1 MYFPPRFTLLLYF
14 LLYLCDV
21 EPFFIVQQGNLP
33 SNRGGHFYA
42 RSRHS
47 YMAVPAPPWGVL
59 MHLQILAVGL
69 VFDNGTGR
77 DCSFSFFTSPMNR
90 IIHLLKLNDLWKT
103 TLSR

>member
-1 MYFPPRFTLLLYF
+1 MYFPPLFTLLLYF

-47 YMAVPAPPWGVL
+47 LYGGPCTPIGSVNALPTA
-59 MHLQILAVGL
+59 A
-69 VFDNGTGR
+69 R
-77 DCSFSFFTSPMNR
+77 
-90 IIHLLKLNDLWKT
+90 
-103 TLSR
+103 

>member
-1 MYFPPRFTLLLYF
+1 MYFPPLFTLLLYF

-47 YMAVPAPPWGVL
+47 YMAVPAPPTGVL
-59 MHLQILAVGL
+59 MHFQQLR
-69 VFDNGTGR
+69 GR
-77 DCSFSFFTSPMNR
+77 CSTMGQAGIAFLKSSP
-90 IIHLLKLNDLWKT
+90 LP
-103 TLSR
+103 

>member
-59 MHLQILAVGL
+59 MHLQQLRVRCSTMGQVGIA
-69 VFDNGTGR
+69 
-77 DCSFSFFTSPMNR
+77 SFFFFFSSPINR

-103 TLSR
+103 TLKW

>member
-1 MYFPPRFTLLLYF
+1 MYFPPLFTLLLYF

-47 YMAVPAPPWGVL
+47 YMAVPACPIVE
-59 MHLQILAVGL
+59 HLP
-69 VFDNGTGR
+69 R
-77 DCSFSFFTSPMNR
+77 SC
-90 IIHLLKLNDLWKT
+90 WKCINT
-103 TLSR
+103 PDGGAGKPAK

>member
-33 SNRGGHFYA
+33 RIRGGHFYV

-47 YMAVPAPPWGVL
+47 YMAVPVPPWGVL
-59 MHLQILAVGL
+59 MHLQILAIGL

-77 DCSFSFFTSPMNR
+77 DCFFKSFSSPMNR

>member
-47 YMAVPAPPWGVL
+47 YMAVPAPPSGVL
-59 MHLQILAVGL
+59 MHFNSCAVG
-69 VFDNGTGR
+69 VRQWDRQG
-77 DCSFSFFTSPMNR
+77 
-90 IIHLLKLNDLWKT
+90 LLF
-103 TLSR
+103 